1 MPRSSTPANK
11 VEIYHFNP
19 LVLILTPFLAL
30 VIQTYL
36 PLYVSPA
43 ALLDLPLLVVIYFG
57 LARRNPIE
65 GIFTGALIGMA
76 QDGLSRGPIG
86 LLGSAKTVIGYV
98 TSFVSVR
105 FAVENPGVRAIT
117 VFALYCLHSLLL
129 YFFGT
134 LMLGQP
140 GAMEWPSRIAAMLV
154 NTVVGVLLFQVL
166 DRFRKAA

>member
-1 MPRSSTPANK
+1 MPLVSSPANK
-11 VEIYHFNP
+11 IEIYHFNP
-19 LVLILTPFLAL
+19 LVLILSPLLAL
-30 VIQTYL
+30 VVQTYL
-36 PLYVSPA
+36 PLYVTSA
-43 ALLDLPLLVVIYFG
+43 SLLDLPLLVVIYFG

-65 GIFTGALIGMA
+65 GIFGGAVIGMA

-105 FAVENPGVRAIT
+105 FAVEHIGVRSIT
-117 VFALYCLHSLLL
+117 IFILYHLQFFLL

-140 GAMEWPSRIAAMLV
+140 MALTWSSRLVAALV
-154 NTVVGVLLFQVL
+154 NTVVGVLLFQLL
-166 DRFRKAA
+166 DRFRKPA

>member
-1 MPRSSTPANK
+1 MPRALTQQSKT
-11 VEIYHFNP
+11 EIYRFNP
-19 LVLILTPFLAL
+19 LVLVLAPLLAL

-36 PLYVSPA
+36 PLYLGA
-43 ALLDLPLLVVIYFG
+43 ANWLDLPLLVVIYFG
-57 LARRNPIE
+57 LARRSPIE
-65 GIFTGALIGMA
+65 GIFFGAVVGMA

-98 TSFVSVR
+98 TSFVGVR
-105 FAVENPGVRAIT
+105 FAVEHIGVRLIT
-117 VFALYCLHSLLL
+117 IFTFYHLHFLLL

-140 GAMEWPSRIAAMLV
+140 MALEWPSRLLAALV
-154 NTVVGVLLFQVL
+154 NTVVGVVLFHWL